1 MYPSTHTVAAAVRK
15 KPHLNLFQRG
25 ISAVVMLFMGLMASP
40 VMAQDLLISGV
51 MDGPLSGGLPKVVE
65 LYVVNNI
72 PDLSVC
78 GLGSANNGGG
88 TDGQEFTFPAEG
100 AAAGSFIYIATETTG
115 FNTFFGFD
123 PNYTS
128 GSAASINGDD
138 AVELFCGAVVVDVFG
153 HRLR

>member
-1 MYPSTHTVAAAVRK
+1 MYPTTPAAAAAVRNNSLSK
-15 KPHLNLFQRG
+15 LFQRG
-25 ISAVVMLFMGLMASP
+25 ISAVAMLSMGLMASP

-88 TDGQEFTFPAEG
+88 VLCWRFSSLWNNITSENIEFTSRDLWG
-100 AAAGSFIYIATETTG
+100 A
-115 FNTFFGFD
+115 
-123 PNYTS
+123 
-128 GSAASINGDD
+128 
-138 AVELFCGAVVVDVFG
+138 
-153 HRLR
+153 